1 MAEMEKMDDLKMEE
15 VAGGT
20 FLEGWATVSGLR
32 AGFLALRTKP
42 GYDRENEII
51 GSESYNGDLLRIT
64 GGVEIEQRGH
74 GRADHDDDG
83 IDGHKGALFHRGLLT
98 IGFFH
103 SITQSVL
110 K

>member
-1 MAEMEKMDDLKMEE
+1 MAEMKKMDDLKMEE

-64 GGVEIEQRGH
+64 GGRTVGF
-74 GRADHDDDG
+74 DG
-83 IDGHKGALFHRGLLT
+83 KIYVWVYNPRTGKSGWTNAHY
-98 IGFFH
+98 
-103 SITQSVL
+103 L
-110 K
+110 KEN